1 MFRARL
7 IAGFGFCLL
16 AVGALGGCASS
27 NAAWPTLPGLGGL
40 GQKTLTPDEQQAKIK
55 ELAAAQAAAGGA
67 PTVQPA
73 VMKDGEPAAPAAQ

>member
-16 AVGALGGCASS
+16 AVGLGGCASS

-55 ELAAAQAAAGGA
+55 ELAAAQAAASGA